1 MTYKCR
7 HPLLIMSCSISAQ
20 LSYGG
25 WKLALDASID
35 LAPVTLLVGPNLT
48 GKSLVM
54 CLLASALGKPHKTC
68 PTVEARVRCSIEGG
82 YVLFLDAYRAS
93 AYIYEIVEG
102 ELSALE
108 ELSDFLSKNA
118 ATEHLG
124 EKARETLNHI
134 RAVMERDLSEL
145 LDAKKKVDDTLLRD
159 AEIVIDRE
167 REKFQK
173 FVEEMK
179 LQADV
184 DYFLPLMLIPT
195 DDGYIWYDRAG
206 PKGSHL
212 KQLSTGFAAAMVV
225 TALKYA
231 YAIASDKPA
240 YLFVEEPEAHAGP
253 LQAFFLGHLAAVL
266 TKRAEERGAKLF
278 FVASTHSLEFV
289 RGATSGWTNICVTE
303 RSVDKE
309 NKTITLLVK
318 KWERRDLVPHFFESA
333 ALAIRRGI
341 L

>member
-1 MTYKCR
+1 
-7 HPLLIMSCSISAQ
+7 MSCNISAQ

-48 GKSLVM
+48 GKSLIM
-54 CLLASALGKPHKTC
+54 CLLASTLGKPHKTC
-68 PTVEARVRCSIEGG
+68 PAIEARVRCPIEGG

-93 AYIYEIVEG
+93 AYIYEMIKG

-118 ATEHLG
+118 ATAHLG
-124 EKARETLNHI
+124 EKASETLDRI
-134 RAVMERDLSEL
+134 RAVMERELSDL
-145 LDAKKKVDDTLLRD
+145 LDAKKKVDDTLLID
-159 AEIVIDRE
+159 ADAVVEHEIE
-167 REKFQK
+167 RFQNYIK
-173 FVEEMK
+173 EMD
-179 LQADV
+179 LQTDV
-184 DYFLPLMLIPT
+184 DFLLPLSLVPT
-195 DDGYIWYDRAG
+195 DEGYIWHDRVG
-206 PKGSHL
+206 PQGRQL
-212 KQLSTGFAAAMVV
+212 KQLSTGLAAAMVV

-231 YAIASDKPA
+231 YAIAGDRPA

-278 FVASTHSLEFV
+278 FIASTHSLDFV
-289 RGATSGWTNICVTE
+289 RGATSGWTNIYVTK

-309 NKTITLLVK
+309 NRAITLEVK
-318 KWERRDLVPHFFESA
+318 KWDRRDVVPHFFESA
-333 ALAIRRGI
+333 ALAIKRGI

>member
-1 MTYKCR
+1 
-7 HPLLIMSCSISAQ
+7 MSCSISTE
-20 LSYGG
+20 LNYGG
-25 WKLALDASID
+25 WRLVLDVSID

-54 CLLASALGKPHKTC
+54 CLLASALGRPHTTC
-68 PTVEARVRCSIEGG
+68 PTVEARVRCPIEGG

-93 AYIYEIVEG
+93 AYVYEIIKG
-102 ELSALE
+102 ELSVLE

-124 EKARETLNHI
+124 EKARETLDRI
-134 RAVMERDLSEL
+134 RAIMERELSEL

-159 AEIVIDRE
+159 ADIVTDRE
-167 REKFQK
+167 IEKFKK
-173 FVEEMK
+173 FVEEIK
-179 LQADV
+179 VQADV
-184 DYFLPLMLIPT
+184 DYLLPLILIPK
-195 DDGYIWYDRAG
+195 DGGYSWYDRAG
-206 PKGSHL
+206 PRGSHL
-212 KQLSTGFAAAMVV
+212 RQLSTGFAAAMVV

-278 FVASTHSLEFV
+278 FVASTHSIDFI
-289 RGATSGWTNICVTE
+289 RGATRKWTKIYLMNREV
-303 RSVDKE
+303 
-309 NKTITLLVK
+309 
-318 KWERRDLVPHFFESA
+318 RREAREIVLKASPVESMEWIPHFPEA
-333 ALAIRRGI
+333 AILATAEEK
-341 L
+341 